1 MSEAL
6 FTILAERLEKLADAI
21 AANSMPA
28 NERLWSKESIA
39 TYLGCSPSQVG
50 QRYACLPDFPRP
62 ICLPSSGPRTAH
74 PRWKPEEVKEWV
86 EKYQV
91 KAKATRCVA

>member
-6 FTILAERLEKLADAI
+6 LTILAERLDKLAAAI
-21 AANSMPA
+21 AANSMPSD
-28 NERLWSKESIA
+28 ERLWSKETIA
-39 TYLGCSPSQVG
+39 TYLGCSPSAVA
-50 QRYACLPDFPRP
+50 QRFACRPDFPRP
-62 ICLPSSGPRTAH
+62 ICLPSDGPRTAH

-91 KAKATRCVA
+91 KAKEPRRAA

>member
-1 MSEAL
+1 MSADP
-6 FTILAERLEKLADAI
+6 LATLADRLDKLAAAI

-28 NERLWSKESIA
+28 DERLWSKESIA
-39 TYLGCSPSQVG
+39 TYLGCSPSQVA

-91 KAKATRCVA
+91 KAKTPRRAA